1 MQKSKSDT
9 YPTSHVT
16 CFLSSFANKLLEES
30 IGRSKRSKK
39 KEAEIRLADHLD
51 RYTLIPKSKCQYDS
65 ENIEYPSSHVTCFLA
80 PTENELLDKTIVGL
94 DPSKKQEAAKR
105 LTEHL
110 IEFISISELGNATKR

>member
-1 MQKSKSDT
+1 MKKSKSDT

-16 CFLSSFANKLLEES
+16 CNLSSYANKLLEES
-30 IGRSKRSKK
+30 IIRSKRSKK

-51 RYTLIPKSKCQYDS
+51 RYALIPKPECQYDR

-80 PTENELLDKTIVGL
+80 PAENELLDNAIV
-94 DPSKKQEAAKR
+94 DSPSSKKEEATKR